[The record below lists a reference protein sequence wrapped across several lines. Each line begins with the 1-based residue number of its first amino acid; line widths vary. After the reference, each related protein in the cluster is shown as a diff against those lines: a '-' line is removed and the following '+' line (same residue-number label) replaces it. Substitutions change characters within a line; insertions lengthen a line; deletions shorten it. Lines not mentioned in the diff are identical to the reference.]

1 MKKGRSKFEDEIV
14 KIRESVNHM
23 ERALNEK
30 EENITRLTGQVQMLD
45 RQNDELKFRL
55 GEERV
60 RGEVAQLEL
69 QSALTMGNQCIEEN
83 GHLRRSLKNSG
94 NMHEVVSSPSEPF
107 SEKRMTS
114 NFGGNYYFGNHQNKV
129 EQTIESQIIDRTFKS
144 ADRIH

>member
-1 MKKGRSKFEDEIV
+1 
-14 KIRESVNHM
+14 
-23 ERALNEK
+23 
-30 EENITRLTGQVQMLD
+30 MLD

-94 NMHEVVSSPSEPF
+94 NLHEVVSSPSEPF

-114 NFGGNYYFGNHQNKV
+114 NFGGNYYFGNNSHSNKV
-129 EQTIESQIIDRTFKS
+129 EQIIEPQIIDRTFKS
-144 ADRIH
+144 PDRVQ